1 MKSDVNQLVDRL
13 FDECKSAGVK
23 KIRLRGARSYVGL
36 REKLLLKV
44 TNHQIKYRKFSA
56 KFTNKVTLQPVRAK
70 DVMSQLQIDLVNM
83 KSRCHPKF

>member
-36 REKLLLKV
+36 RKSFFSKLQ
-44 TNHQIKYRKFSA
+44 TIR
-56 KFTNKVTLQPVRAK
+56 
-70 DVMSQLQIDLVNM
+70 
-83 KSRCHPKF
+83 